1 MTQQNKELLQLV
13 LKALQFE
20 FWMGIK
26 PSQREKTSLS
36 SKVKRRRCDSNRKKS
51 PVLLLT
57 LQNIPGSNIAYHVNN
72 RGVGDVKVDLGLLDI
87 PVALYIKALGYEN
100 DDDILDFGA
109 DTVSKMSLSCSNQT
123 LQMVVELTMDSTK
136 EICQW
141 MQSILTRSKIKL
153 MSLLLQMYHSLQ
165 AQALMSKP
173 RTSTVQCTLVAMK
186 QKSKKLKAKLG
197 MAAAG

>member
-36 SKVKRRRCDSNRKKS
+36 SKVKRRRCDSNRKISGLAVDPTK
-51 PVLLLT
+51 T
-57 LQNIPGSNIAYHVNN
+57 FGSNIAYHVNN

-186 QKSKKLKAKLG
+186 QKSRN
-197 MAAAG
+197 

>member
-1 MTQQNKELLQLV
+1 
-13 LKALQFE
+13 
-20 FWMGIK
+20 MGIK

-36 SKVKRRRCDSNRKKS
+36 SKVKGEGATQTAKS

-57 LQNIPGSNIAYHVNN
+57 LQKHSGSNIAYHVNN
-72 RGVGDVKVDLGLLDI
+72 HGVGDVKVDLGLLDI

-109 DTVSKMSLSCSNQT
+109 DTVSKDVAILLESNT
-123 LQMVVELTMDSTK
+123 QMVVELTMDSTK

-186 QKSKKLKAKLG
+186 QNQEIESKTRYGSSRIIIGAFSPLFIFISL
-197 MAAAG
+197 